1 VLKQSHL
8 PSRRIAIGQAH
19 LLSVRVYDHDSNPKI
34 DRHKY
39 AISRTEAAH
48 RLARGYVLWIS
59 PTQVQLKPPP
69 GFVPGQQI
77 PNYST
82 MRDAWKPRMSD
93 KYLVLQMR
101 TPTSSDL

>member
-1 VLKQSHL
+1 MRKTVSVFSYEANPAVDP
-8 PSRRIAIGQAH
+8 PSYH
-19 LLSVRVYDHDSNPKI
+19 
-34 DRHKY
+34 
-39 AISRTEAAH
+39 ISRYDADLRIE
-48 RLARGYVLWIS
+48 RGFVLFLS
-59 PTQVQLKPPP
+59 PRSVQLKPPP
-69 GFVPGQQI
+69 GFVAGQQI